1 MRERLETYEPLRSE
15 SEYTSVNNAE
25 FAPEIANEFVTV
37 FFEEHIVGQLTRSD
51 VIDLTQH
58 LCNWL
63 FLQKMTCSKLSMV
76 SGS

>member
-1 MRERLETYEPLRSE
+1 MRERLETYEPLRSD